1 MDYRSCHPRHVKQ
14 AIPYGHA
21 LRLKRIC
28 SSVNKSDHRIE
39 EFKGYLHKKGF
50 KKTSQCEKVNSKD
63 RKELLLFQNK
73 ETSVNNNVVPLVLN
87 FHPAFSGLSQKV
99 KSLWP
104 VLHALDFGNRI
115 LIV

>member
-1 MDYRSCHPRHVKQ
+1 MDYRSCHPRHVQQ
-14 AIPYGHA
+14 AIPFGQA

-39 EFKGYLHKKGF
+39 EFKGYLHKRGF
-50 KKTSQCEKVNSKD
+50 KKTSQCEKVKSKD
-63 RKELLLFQNK
+63 RKELLFQNK
-73 ETSVNNNVVPLVLN
+73 EKSVNNNLVPLVLN
-87 FHPAFSGLSQKV
+87 FHPAFSGSESQKV

-104 VLHALDFGNRI
+104 VLHALGFGNRI